1 MATMSRRHVYGRE
14 RTRKR
19 LVEELL
25 DKMLALPDP
34 DLFRAVAA
42 AEEIIEGSP
51 DLENQEDADA

>member
-1 MATMSRRHVYGRE
+1 MAVMSRRHVYGRE

-42 AEEIIEGSP
+42 AEDIIEGSP
-51 DLENQEDADA
+51 DRENQEDADA